1 MNTLEETVVV
11 NQVERKAG
19 RQPTLLK
26 TLPAVVLGAG
36 LLLSPMAFADG
47 AKEGST
53 PTPAQPTEQSA
64 SGADTTPAIKA
75 TEEKSTKDADK
86 AKVGNPEI
94 EKLLNE
100 EGIKFRRMKDGELL
114 MEFEM
119 GNDRS
124 QVVHIDPVIETI
136 RDYKTFTVYS
146 VAYRGRITKPMAM
159 DLLWRSYKVGF
170 WRIKKVEGTDDTF
183 LVAFCAQVPT
193 TVSAKDLDTYLKK
206 VALEADYLELEWTD
220 VDVR

>member
-19 RQPTLLK
+19 RQSTLLK

-47 AKEGST
+47 AKEGGT
-53 PTPAQPTEQSA
+53 ATPAQPTEQSA
-64 SGADTTPAIKA
+64 
-75 TEEKSTKDADK
+75 STKDADK

-100 EGIKFRRMKDGELL
+100 EGIKFRYTEDGEYRML
-114 MEFEM
+114 FEM
-119 GNDRS
+119 DGDRS
-124 QVVHIDPVIETI
+124 QLVFIDPAIYTLG
-136 RDYKTFTVYS
+136 DYKTFNVYS
-146 VAYRGRITKPMAM
+146 VAYRGRVTKSMAM
-159 DLLWRSYKVGF
+159 ELLRPWYKVGY
-170 WRIKKVEGTDDTF
+170 WRIQKVKDTADTF
-183 LVAFCAQVPT
+183 LVAFYAQVPST
-193 TVSAKDLDTYLKK
+193 ISAKDLRSCIQK
-206 VALEADYLELEWTD
+206 VAREADALESDWTD

>member
-19 RQPTLLK
+19 RQSTLLK

-47 AKEGST
+47 AKEGET
-53 PTPAQPTEQSA
+53 TTPAQQTEQSA
-64 SGADTTPAIKA
+64 SGADTTSAIKA

-100 EGIKFRRMKDGELL
+100 EGIKFRYTEDGEYRMLFA
-114 MEFEM
+114 MD
-119 GNDRS
+119 GDRS
-124 QVVHIDPVIETI
+124 QLVFIDPTI
-136 RDYKTFTVYS
+136 YTLEDYKTFNVYS
-146 VAYRGRITKPMAM
+146 VAYCGRITKPMAM
-159 DLLWRSYKVGF
+159 ELLQPWYKVGY
-170 WRIKKVEGTDDTF
+170 WRIQKVKDTDDTF
-183 LVAFCAQVPT
+183 LVAFYAQVPST
-193 TVSAKDLDTYLKK
+193 ISAKDLRSCIQK
-206 VALEADYLELEWTD
+206 VTREADALERDWTD